1 MKLVHFPRRA
11 AAAVLAAAVLAGAA
25 LPVFAS
31 DTSPLPEAASSAGT
45 SQTGQAGEDAALSG
59 ETAPDPE
66 ENTSPALTGP
76 AKEEVVYGKLNA
88 DGTVQR
94 LYTVNHFAGSAG
106 RTVTDYGDYTA
117 VRNMT
122 TTDPIA
128 YADGAVTLTPASDGD
143 LYYEGTM
150 DPAATPLPW
159 LIEIHYI
166 LDGKEIAP
174 ADLAGRSGALIIRLN
189 VSPNPA
195 CQGDWFDQYALQTTV
210 TLDTASASNI
220 RAAGG
225 TMASVGSQR
234 QIIFTLLPGQTS
246 EVEVAADVTN
256 FTMPAITLNGIQLQL
271 KLDIDGVALTNRLS
285 QLTTGTGQ
293 LDEGA
298 AALSAGI
305 AALEQGLTL
314 LTDQNDLL
322 TGGSAAVNSALLQL
336 QNALSG
342 ISASNDQ
349 LNLLLDASKQIGSG
363 IDQLDDGVALLE
375 SQVNYDAF
383 KNILAQNGLDL
394 DTLAA
399 GNAKAIA
406 MLQALTGLPFGVGD
420 QISQIVLLLQGNTAL
435 AGAMQLYLDTV
446 SQGIGALRQGTSAV
460 REGYAAFDSG
470 IQAMA
475 GVLNG
480 MLQNMALLS
489 HPGGGPD
496 PGRHP
501 AAQQRFPLAGGRSPS
516 ALHRN
521 QQYAAGRGA
530 GQPAGHPF
538 GPRRAGFLH
547 LGQKH
552 RLRLAVCPAD
562 RAHPARR
569 GRGCRAGP
577 RARADLLGKAARFVR
592 PVRRRVNLTVSED
605 FPSCPV
611 HPHRSAGRD
620 FLLSGSG
627 QMFAFVRFV

>member
-11 AAAVLAAAVLAGAA
+11 AAAVLAAAVLAGTA
-25 LPVFAS
+25 LSVFAS
-31 DTSPLPEAASSAGT
+31 DASPRPEAASSAGT
-45 SQTGQAGEDAALSG
+45 AQTGEADSSDK
-59 ETAPDPE
+59 TAPDPA
-66 ENTSPALTGP
+66 ENTSPPLAEGS
-76 AKEEVVYGKLNA
+76 KEEVVYGKLNA

-94 LYTVNHFAGSAG
+94 LYTVNHFAGTAG

-128 YADGAVTLTPASDGD
+128 YTDGAVTLTPAADGD

-150 DPAATPLPW
+150 DPSTPLPW
-159 LIEIHYI
+159 NIEVHYI
-166 LDGKEIAP
+166 LDGAEVDP
-174 ADLAGRSGALIIRLN
+174 DDLAGRSGALILRIN
-189 VSPNPA
+189 VSPNPD
-195 CQGDWFDQYALQTTV
+195 CTGDWFDQYALQTTV
-210 TLDTASASNI
+210 TLDTANASNI

-225 TMASVGSQR
+225 TIASVGSQR

-271 KLDIDGVALTNRLS
+271 KLDIDGVSLTNRLN

-293 LDEGA
+293 LDEGT

-336 QNALSG
+336 QSALSG

-349 LNLLLDASKQIGSG
+349 LNLLLDASQQIGAG

-383 KNILAQNGLDL
+383 KSILAQNGLDL

-399 GNAKAIA
+399 GNAQAIA

-460 REGYAAFDSG
+460 REGYDAFDSG

-489 HPGGGPD
+489 DAVTTLATQYGVFDTGVNAYTQGVD
-496 PGRHP
+496 QILAG
-501 AAQQRFPLAGGRSPS
+501 AQQLSAASLLLVAGAHQLYTETSNMKLDEELGSLLNTLSPPATPASFTSDKNTVS
-516 ALHRN
+516 AL
-521 QQYAAGRGA
+521 QFALQTEPIQPDAAA
-530 GQPAGHPF
+530 EEEAAPAHELTFWEKLLDLF
-538 GPRRAGFLH
+538 GLYD
-547 LGQKH
+547 K
-552 RLRLAVCPAD
+552 
-562 RAHPARR
+562 
-569 GRGCRAGP
+569 
-577 RARADLLGKAARFVR
+577 
-592 PVRRRVNLTVSED
+592 S
-605 FPSCPV
+605 
-611 HPHRSAGRD
+611 
-620 FLLSGSG
+620 
-627 QMFAFVRFV
+627 

>member
-45 SQTGQAGEDAALSG
+45 SQTGQAGEDAAPPG

-76 AKEEVVYGKLNA
+76 GKEEVVYGKLNA

-189 VSPNPA
+189 VSPNPD

-225 TMASVGSQR
+225 TIASVGSQR

-256 FTMPAITLNGIQLQL
+256 FSMPAITLNGIQLQL

-489 HPGGGPD
+489 DAVTTLATQYGVFDTGVNAYTQGVD
-496 PGRHP
+496 
-501 AAQQRFPLAGGRSPS
+501 QILAGTQQLSSASLLLVAGAHQLYTETSNMQLDEELGSLLDTLSAPGVPASFTSNKNTVS
-516 ALHRN
+516 AL
-521 QQYAAGRGA
+521 QFALQTEPIQPDAAA
-530 GQPAGHPF
+530 AAEQAPAHELTFWEKLLDLF
-538 GPRRAGFLH
+538 GLYDG
-547 LGQKH
+547 
-552 RLRLAVCPAD
+552 
-562 RAHPARR
+562 
-569 GRGCRAGP
+569 
-577 RARADLLGKAARFVR
+577 
-592 PVRRRVNLTVSED
+592 E
-605 FPSCPV
+605 
-611 HPHRSAGRD
+611 
-620 FLLSGSG
+620 
-627 QMFAFVRFV
+627 

>member
-45 SQTGQAGEDAALSG
+45 SQTGQAGEDAAPPG

-76 AKEEVVYGKLNA
+76 GKEEVVYGKLNA

-189 VSPNPA
+189 VSPNPD

-225 TMASVGSQR
+225 TIASVGSQR
-234 QIIFTLLPGQTS
+234 QIIFTLLPGQT
-246 EVEVAADVTN
+246 
-256 FTMPAITLNGIQLQL
+256 
-271 KLDIDGVALTNRLS
+271 
-285 QLTTGTGQ
+285 TTGTGQ

-489 HPGGGPD
+489 DAVTTLATQYGVFDTGVNAYTQGVD
-496 PGRHP
+496 
-501 AAQQRFPLAGGRSPS
+501 QILAGTQQLSSASLLLVAGAHQLYTETSNMQLDEELGSLLDTLSAPGVPASFTSNKNTVS
-516 ALHRN
+516 AL
-521 QQYAAGRGA
+521 QFALQTEPIQLDAAA
-530 GQPAGHPF
+530 EEEAAPAHELTFWEKLLDLF
-538 GPRRAGFLH
+538 GLYDG
-547 LGQKH
+547 
-552 RLRLAVCPAD
+552 
-562 RAHPARR
+562 
-569 GRGCRAGP
+569 
-577 RARADLLGKAARFVR
+577 
-592 PVRRRVNLTVSED
+592 E
-605 FPSCPV
+605 
-611 HPHRSAGRD
+611 
-620 FLLSGSG
+620 
-627 QMFAFVRFV
+627 